1 LRQLRGGSRPLST
14 GVAAWPLPRRWKRR
28 KLSAMMQRAKREE
41 PMAKGILIAAMDFST
56 APEDEFHDWYDL
68 EHIPE
73 RLRIPGFLNADRWI
87 GSKDPKISVATYD
100 LDNAG
105 VLQSPPYLAIAGA
118 NSSPWTKRTARFRK
132 GLMRFEGEQ
141 LFPGD
146 KTAPTDAAALLLIAM
161 NVASEA
167 EDEFNEWYNTEHIP
181 ALGSVPGTLRA
192 RRYRGT
198 GATQRYAALY
208 HFANPD
214 VPYSSAW
221 KTAANTPWT
230 ERMRP
235 HFRDHL
241 RFECR
246 RYARAQ

>member
-1 LRQLRGGSRPLST
+1 MPAPAVLETLEALGDD
-14 GVAAWPLPRRWKRR
+14 A
-28 KLSAMMQRAKREE
+28 SAETEE
-41 PMAKGILIAAMDFST
+41 TMAKGILIAAMDFSA

-87 GSKDPKISVATYD
+87 GSKESKVSVATYD

-105 VLQSPPYLAIAGA
+105 VLQSPPYQAIASA

-146 KTAPTDAAALLLIAM
+146 KTAPTEAAALLLIAM
-161 NVASEA
+161 NVAPEA
-167 EDEFNEWYNTEHIP
+167 ESEFNEWYNTEHIP
-181 ALGSVPGTLRA
+181 ALGSVPGTLCA

-198 GATQRYAALY
+198 GATQRYAAIY

-246 RYARAQ
+246 RYSRAQ